1 MEGRARGGRVLG
13 DGGGGGNSLA
23 VVGFKQ
29 IHTFRLQFSMVQRG
43 SFRGESHDVHLKS
56 VMGPL
61 FALGIIWITFTEIY
75 QVNNFAFILPK

>member
-1 MEGRARGGRVLG
+1 ML
-13 DGGGGGNSLA
+13 GGGGDGDNSLA

-29 IHTFRLQFSMVQRG
+29 MYTFRLQFSMVQRG
-43 SFRGESHDVHLKS
+43 SFRGESYDVHLKS

-61 FALGIIWITFTEIY
+61 FALGIIWITSTEIY